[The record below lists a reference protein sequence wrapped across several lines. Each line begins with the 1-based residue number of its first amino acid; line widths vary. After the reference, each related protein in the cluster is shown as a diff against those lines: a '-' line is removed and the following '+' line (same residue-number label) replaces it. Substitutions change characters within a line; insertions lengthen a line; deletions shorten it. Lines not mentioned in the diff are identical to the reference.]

1 MLRSFVLGIIRI
13 HILHH
18 ASEKPIY
25 GAWMIEELKEHGYDL
40 SPGTLYPI
48 LNNLQE
54 KNYLKSNEKVV
65 NGKKRKYYTTTD
77 AGEKKL
83 EEIKPKIRELV
94 NEVLGE

>member
-1 MLRSFVLGIIRI
+1 
-13 HILHH
+13 
-18 ASEKPIY
+18 
-25 GAWMIEELKEHGYDL
+25 MIEELKEHGYDL